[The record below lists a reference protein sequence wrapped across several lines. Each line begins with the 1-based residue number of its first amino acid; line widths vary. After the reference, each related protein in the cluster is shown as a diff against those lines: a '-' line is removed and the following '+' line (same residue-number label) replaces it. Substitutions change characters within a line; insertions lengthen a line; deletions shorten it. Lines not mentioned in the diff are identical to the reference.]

1 MKASRLREAALQ
13 DIDDALDYYLLQAPH
28 MLAALHSSVL
38 HARKHIEEFPAT
50 GSKRYHTGK
59 KGDALRFWLLD
70 QFPYALFY
78 FDRPDTIDIV
88 RMLHQARDIPQHL
101 EH

>member
-13 DIDDALDYYLLQAPH
+13 DIDDALDYYLQQAPH
-28 MLAALHSSVL
+28 MLGALQDSIL
-38 HARKHIEEFPAT
+38 QARKHIEEFPST
-50 GSKRYHTGK
+50 GSQRYHTGK
-59 KGDALRFWLLD
+59 KGDALRFWLLS

-78 FDRPDTIDIV
+78 FDRADTIDIV
-88 RMLHQARDIPQHL
+88 RMLHQASDIPQHL

>member
-1 MKASRLREAALQ
+1 MKPSRLREAALQ
-13 DIDDALDYYLLQAPH
+13 DIDDALDYYLLHAPH
-28 MLAALHSSVL
+28 MLGDLQDCIL
-38 HARKHIEEFPAT
+38 QARRHIEEFPAT

-59 KGDALRFWLLD
+59 RGTALRFWLLG

-78 FDRPDTIDIV
+78 FQHPDTIDIV
-88 RMLHQARDIPQHL
+88 RMLHQACDIPQYL